1 MDNSQVKSSD
11 ASPAQDFSE
20 ETVDEQ
26 KIIDT
31 LFKEHDQYR
40 KASSTQRSDIND
52 IYDSYCGRM
61 KDVKDQSKSQ
71 ESTNKLRTETAYIVP
86 SIFSGQP
93 EIEVDG
99 VGEEDKVIS
108 QLIEKIINFRLET
121 IPQCYEKIE
130 AWVKQSAVFGTSLIK
145 VCWKFETQDNGDGT
159 QTPVTDEPDLEVPN
173 ILDCFYNPI
182 ISNVENQNSIIFRSV
197 LSVDEVKN
205 NPMYDFPSKETNED
219 GTPKLNRD
227 KLTGKGNVTSNQ
239 YDSSNQVQGDSI
251 QLEKTADGTVEIF
264 ERITKDRI
272 QTVAEDK
279 ERLVLRDVENPYGS
293 ITSVKL
299 THEPNAIPNRFD
311 GYGVGQNTLGI
322 GKLYQKMMN
331 RTLDSVALTNNP
343 FFLFKKGARIDKKQL
358 VVRTGGGIEVDG
370 DKPLSEY
377 IQAIQFPDIKQGA
390 INILNK
396 IDDEH
401 KRASGAND
409 LLQGAAS
416 NKTLGQDQIAST
428 YSSNR
433 FELIARRFK
442 FALADVAKMIVDME
456 LKNLQSPDASIL
468 RIFPDEFDTGQKD
481 QMGQPIMQSGFRQ
494 HIYQL
499 LISEDAK
506 NAKYNI
512 RVKGDTTVA
521 KNKDIQIK
529 QLTDAYN
536 LFGAILPPENQM
548 EWARKILELRGID
561 ELDKLVPSAEKVRQ
575 NAMQQAGMVDPNQI
589 PQGAI
594 NPQMMQQ
601 GFPQQPSPMM

>member
-1 MDNSQVKSSD
+1 MENLQVKSSD
-11 ASPAQDFSE
+11 APTNPNVEKEA
-20 ETVDEQ
+20 VDEQ
-26 KIIDT
+26 KIIET
-31 LFKEHDQYR
+31 LFKERDQYR
-40 KASSTQRSDIND
+40 QASSQQRSDIND
-52 IYDSYCGRM
+52 IYDSYCGRL

-93 EIEVDG
+93 EIEVEG
-99 VGEEDKVIS
+99 IGEEDKIIAKV
-108 QLIEKIINFRLET
+108 IEKIVNYRMDT
-121 IPQCYEKIE
+121 MPHVYEKIE
-130 AWVKQSAVFGTSLIK
+130 AWVKQAIVFGTSLIK
-145 VCWKFETQDNGDGT
+145 VLWKFETETQDDGQGNIY
-159 QTPVTDEPDLEVPN
+159 QTPVKDEPDLEVPN

-182 ISNVENQNSIIFRSV
+182 ISSVENQNSIIFRSV
-197 LSVDEVKN
+197 LSVDEVKEN
-205 NPMYDFPSKETNED
+205 HVYDFKDNQ
-219 GTPKLNRD
+219 GNLNRE
-227 KLTGKGNVTSNQ
+227 KLTGKGNVSSNQ
-239 YDSSNQVQGDSI
+239 YDSSNQAKGDSI
-251 QLEKTADGTVEIF
+251 SLEKTAEGTVEIF
-264 ERITKDRI
+264 ERITNDRI

-279 ERLVLRDVENPYGS
+279 ERLVLRDVENPYSS
-293 ITSVKL
+293 ICTVKFV
-299 THEPNAIPNRFD
+299 HEPNAIPNRFD

-377 IQAIQFPDIKQGA
+377 IQAIQFPDVKQGA
-390 INILNK
+390 VNIIDK

-409 LLQGAAS
+409 LLQGSAS

-433 FELIARRFK
+433 FELITRRFK
-442 FALADVAKMIVDME
+442 QALADVAQIIVDME

-468 RIFPDEFDTGQKD
+468 RIFPAEYRND
-481 QMGQPIMQSGFRQ
+481 
-494 HIYQL
+494 IYQL
-499 LISEDAK
+499 LISAEAK

-512 RVKGDTTVA
+512 KIKGETNVA

-536 LFGAILPPENQM
+536 LFGGILPPENQM
-548 EWARKILELRGID
+548 EWARKILELRGVD
-561 ELDKLVPSAEKVRQ
+561 ELDKLIPDPQRYAQQQEQ
-575 NAMQQAGMVDPNQI
+575 MQMAQQETISPEMMGGGMQ
-589 PQGAI
+589 PQV
-594 NPQMMQQ
+594 
-601 GFPQQPSPMM
+601 QQPSPMM

>member
-1 MDNSQVKSSD
+1 MDNSQEIK
-11 ASPAQDFSE
+11 PTE
-20 ETVDEQ
+20 ETPVADEQ
-26 KIIDT
+26 KIIET
-31 LFKEHDQYR
+31 LFKERDQYR
-40 KASSTQRSDIND
+40 QASSSQRSDIND

-61 KDVKDQSKSQ
+61 KDIKDQSKSQ

-93 EIEVDG
+93 EITCDPIG
-99 VGEEDKVIS
+99 DEDVVIA

-145 VCWKFETQDNGDGT
+145 ICWKFETEE
-159 QTPVTDEPDLEVPN
+159 QTDELGQTFKTPIKDEPDLEVPN

-182 ISNVENQNSIIFRSV
+182 IPNVENQNSIIFRSV

-219 GTPKLNRD
+219 GSPKLNRE
-227 KLTGKGNVTSNQ
+227 KLTGKGNVAVNQ
-239 YDSSNQVQGDSI
+239 YDSSNQAQGDSI
-251 QLEKTADGTVEIF
+251 MLEKTAEGTVEIY

-442 FALADVAKMIVDME
+442 FALADVANMIVDME
-456 LKNLQSPDASIL
+456 LKNIQSPDASIL
-468 RIFPDEFDTGQKD
+468 RIFPEELR
-481 QMGQPIMQSGFRQ
+481 MQ
-494 HIYQL
+494 IYQV
-499 LISEDAK
+499 LISPQAK
-506 NAKYNI
+506 EAKYNI

-536 LFGAILPPENQM
+536 LFGAILPPQNQM
-548 EWARKILELRGID
+548 EWARKILELRGVDDI
-561 ELDKLVPSAEKVRQ
+561 DKLVPDPQMFAQ
-575 NAMQQAGMVDPNQI
+575 QQAMAGMVDPNQI

-594 NPQMMQQ
+594 NPQMMAQ
-601 GFPQQPSPMM
+601 GMPQQPSPMM